1 MHRDNLSLKGK
12 DDKEVMS
19 IVSSY
24 LFVVTHN
31 EVNNYFRECRQIE
44 QLREN
49 FAVQLCC
56 ESRIEQT
63 IDAKTA
69 LGIIDMVVEGMPA
82 VRKEVF
88 TLSRYHNMTN
98 DSIAKRLKISKRTV
112 EKHISLALGQLRLEL
127 AAYQI

>member
-1 MHRDNLSLKGK
+1 
-12 DDKEVMS
+12 MS

-31 EVNNYFRECRQIE
+31 EVNNYFRECKQIE

-63 IDAKTA
+63 VDAKTA
-69 LGIIDMVVEGMPA
+69 LGIIDRVVEGMPA

-98 DSIAKRLKISKRTV
+98 ESIAKRLKSARELSKAHQSRVGTV
-112 EKHISLALGQLRLEL
+112 EA
-127 AAYQI
+127 

>member
-1 MHRDNLSLKGK
+1 MKQFKEIFDAFYPKVYGYALKAGGQEWLAEEIAHNVFCKLWMHRDNLSLKGK

-49 FAVQLCC
+49 FAVQLCLYDDELHLC
-56 ESRIEQT
+56 
-63 IDAKTA
+63 
-69 LGIIDMVVEGMPA
+69 
-82 VRKEVF
+82 
-88 TLSRYHNMTN
+88 
-98 DSIAKRLKISKRTV
+98 RL
-112 EKHISLALGQLRLEL
+112 
-127 AAYQI
+127 

>member
-1 MHRDNLSLKGK
+1 MTRDNLSLKGK

-63 IDAKTA
+63 VDAKTA
-69 LGIIDMVVEGMPA
+69 LGIIDRVVEGMPA
-82 VRKEVF
+82 VRKEVL

-98 DSIAKRLKISKRTV
+98 ESIAKRLKISKRTV